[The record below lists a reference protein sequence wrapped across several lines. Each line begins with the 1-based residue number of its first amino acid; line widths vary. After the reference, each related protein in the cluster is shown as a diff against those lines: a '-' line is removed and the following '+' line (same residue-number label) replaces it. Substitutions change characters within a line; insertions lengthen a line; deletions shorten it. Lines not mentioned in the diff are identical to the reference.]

1 MVIKLK
7 ALYVKHV
14 ADMLFNKQLNS
25 SNLQM
30 KSIMCAT
37 FLKSKL
43 IKADPCHKTLT
54 ARTKV

>member
-7 ALYVKHV
+7 GLYFKYV

-37 FLKSKL
+37 CLKLKL
-43 IKADPCHKTLT
+43 IKADPYHKTLT
-54 ARTKV
+54 ARAKV